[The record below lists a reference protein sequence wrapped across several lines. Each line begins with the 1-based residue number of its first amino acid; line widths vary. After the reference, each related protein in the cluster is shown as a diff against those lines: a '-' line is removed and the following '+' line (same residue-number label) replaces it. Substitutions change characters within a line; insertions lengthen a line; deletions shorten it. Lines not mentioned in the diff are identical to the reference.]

1 MLDQRSRGSGRAES
15 AEEAIQKIFDVLL
28 ASAEVSANGELAK
41 NVAEISLEVK
51 RRVSG
56 QRQALEQQQT
66 DMTEQINQQ
75 QEQFFIRMQEKED
88 ELEEMR
94 AKVEQIGEGKSLLL
108 QEAEGD
114 PVNEAGNAEQV
125 SYEQEE
131 RYAQ

>member
-1 MLDQRSRGSGRAES
+1 M
-15 AEEAIQKIFDVLL
+15 
-28 ASAEVSANGELAK
+28 SANGELAK

-66 DMTEQINQQ
+66 DMAEQINQQ

-94 AKVEQIGEGKSLLL
+94 VKVEQIGEGKSLLL

>member
-56 QRQALEQQQT
+56 QRLALEQQQT

>member
-28 ASAEVSANGELAK
+28 ASADVSANGELAK
-41 NVAEISLEVK
+41 NVAEIALEVK

-75 QEQFFIRMQEKED
+75 QDQFFIRMQEKED

>member
-56 QRQALEQQQT
+56 QRLALEQQQT
-66 DMTEQINQQ
+66 DMAEQINQQ

>member
-66 DMTEQINQQ
+66 DMAEQINQQ

-108 QEAEGD
+108 QEAEED